1 MMLTRRARVFTS
13 ALASGCLVLAI
24 GLTGGGK
31 PTSEWVFPGLLML
44 LNGWGTMFNLLTLWS
59 GCEAEAVT
67 VNIPNDGDEPDR
79 PMSPRLT
86 TVTLAIFW
94 LTGAVVLAT
103 VSQ

>member
-1 MMLTRRARVFTS
+1 MLNRRKRVFTS

-24 GLTGGGK
+24 GLASSGK

-44 LNGWGTMFNLLTLWS
+44 LNGWGTMFNLLTLCS

-67 VNIPNDGDEPDR
+67 LNYPNDGDEPDR

-86 TVTLAIFW
+86 TVMLAIFW
-94 LTGAVVLAT
+94 LTGVVVLAT
-103 VSQ
+103 ASR